1 MTEKPDP
8 RARLVAETFNDD
20 WNSGPASALAR
31 HAAAHARR
39 RRAMGRAVAAGG
51 ALAVVFTA
59 FLVSARLRVPPTG
72 PGPSNAM
79 PAAAV
84 SPAFEIISDEEL
96 MAALRNR
103 PLLVLPQETGARK
116 FVLLDR

>member
-1 MTEKPDP
+1 M
-8 RARLVAETFNDD
+8 
-20 WNSGPASALAR
+20 
-31 HAAAHARR
+31 H
-39 RRAMGRAVAAGG
+39 RAVAAGG
-51 ALAVVFTA
+51 ALTVVFTVL
-59 FLVSARLRVPPTG
+59 LVSARLRVPPTG
-72 PGPSNAM
+72 PGPSKAM

-103 PLLVLPQETGARK
+103 PLLVLPQETGARR